1 MFNRVASDLD
11 KAAPPYRI
19 WGRRWLRPA
28 IAAAETPDPRMT
40 WWALLCALSMYAR
53 YDPKEWV
60 EALDID
66 FSVVGVTLERA
77 MDRAIGA
84 LLQLVLSA
92 VLETPFLLPWS
103 EGAGIDPF
111 GRGDL

>member
-1 MFNRVASDLD
+1 M
-11 KAAPPYRI
+11 
-19 WGRRWLRPA
+19 
-28 IAAAETPDPRMT
+28 AAAESPDPTMT
-40 WWALLCALSMYAR
+40 WWALLYALSIYAR
-53 YDPKEWV
+53 YHPKEWV

-66 FSVVGVTLERA
+66 SSVVGVTLERA

-84 LLQLVLSA
+84 LPQLVLSA

-103 EGAGIDPF
+103 EAAGMDPF